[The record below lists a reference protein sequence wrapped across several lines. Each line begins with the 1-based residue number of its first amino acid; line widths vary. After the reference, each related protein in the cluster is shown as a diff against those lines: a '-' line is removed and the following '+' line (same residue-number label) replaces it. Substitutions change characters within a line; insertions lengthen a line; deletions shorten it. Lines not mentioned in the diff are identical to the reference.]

1 MSSINDSLGQFLN
14 SPLYAHLQELI
25 ARLRRIILSVFIFL
39 AVFFILGPG
48 NVHVPRTVLA
58 IPLIGRIVITSIPVP
73 VPSFI
78 DSFSNVIVRYLI
90 FTELPRGLTVINVG
104 AFDSVY
110 SSLQVSFLFSVIV
123 SMPVILTQLWKFIS
137 PALYDKERLHIRW
150 VIAPAVALFISG
162 VLFAYFIVIP
172 VLMYVVKL
180 YIQSLGVQSYLS
192 IKSFITIMVGFML
205 AFGLSFE
212 MPIIMVSLTRFG
224 FVESEVWRK
233 NWRYGILA
241 SFIIALLLSPG
252 VTGGLI
258 ETVIGLTLSALYM
271 VGALL
276 SSRMENR
283 KPRAQDEEH

>member
-1 MSSINDSLGQFLN
+1 MTSPYEGLGQFFH

-25 ARLRRIILSVFIFL
+25 RRLRRIIASIVIFL
-39 AVFFILGPG
+39 AIFFIFGPG
-48 NVHVPRTVLA
+48 SISVPRSSFWIPFAGTV
-58 IPLIGRIVITSIPVP
+58 VITKIPII

-90 FTELPRGLTVINVG
+90 HSELPLGLTVINVG

-110 SSLQVSFLFSVIV
+110 SSLQVSFLFSIIV
-123 SMPVILTQLWKFIS
+123 SMPVILTQLWKFVS
-137 PALYDKERLHIRW
+137 PALYERERRHIRW
-150 VIAPAVALFISG
+150 VVIPATLLFLSG
-162 VLFAYFIVIP
+162 VLFAYYIVIP

-192 IKSFITIMVGFML
+192 IRSFITIVVGFML

-212 MPIIMVSLTRFG
+212 MPIVMVTLTRFG
-224 FVESEVWRK
+224 FVEASVWME
-233 NWRYGILA
+233 NWRYGVLA

-258 ETVIGLTLSALYM
+258 ETIIGLTLSALYL
-271 VGALL
+271 VGAVF
-276 SSRMENR
+276 SSRMEGAGR
-283 KPRAQDEEH
+283 RR